1 MRSSSRGAWSRGLS
15 GRPRRTSADRSRSRC
30 CRPDVYELN
39 VEAEGLQNPRKR
51 IVVQTGATTR
61 VEIELAVDV
70 LEQVVEAL
78 DTLPELRYDWHG
90 VDGVVSRF
98 QIENL
103 PLNGREFLQLAILE
117 PGVTAAPPAGF
128 FTRQFDVSVLG
139 GSPNDTRYTLDGSP
153 IHNPLTGGTPQ
164 NTSQEVVQEFQV
176 QTVNFD
182 LATGLTGAGAVKVVT
197 RSGGN
202 ELHGSGF
209 FLFRDHN
216 LSAYPA
222 LRREPENPDPFFA
235 RRQWGFY
242 AGGPI
247 FKDRLFF
254 FTNLEQN
261 NQDGVFTIQ
270 PPLARLRELRWHLS
284 EHVREYPD
292 QRALRRAVEQ
302 KEHGVPALIAQ
313 RSDGFSPPS
322 GQGNLPSNWSANS
335 NWVDQSVG
343 SLSSVIR
350 TNLINELRF
359 SYWY

>member
-1 MRSSSRGAWSRGLS
+1 MPTNYLRTALFSWCLLGVLGEPAAGQLPSGGMAGSVSDPTGGVVPDAQLVARSVVTGLERETETDQRGSFSFPLLPPG
-15 GRPRRTSADRSRSRC
+15 
-30 CRPDVYELN
+30 VYELN

-270 PPLARLRELRWHLS
+270 PSSPDFASFGGIFPSTFESTQISARFDVRLNKKNMAFLR
-284 EHVREYPD
+284 
-292 QRALRRAVEQ
+292 
-302 KEHGVPALIAQ
+302 
-313 RSDGFSPPS
+313 
-322 GQGNLPSNWSANS
+322 
-335 NWVDQSVG
+335 
-343 SLSSVIR
+343 
-350 TNLINELRF
+350 
-359 SYWY
+359 

>member
-1 MRSSSRGAWSRGLS
+1 MAGSVSDPTGAVVPDAQLVARSVVTGLERETEETDQRGSFSFPLLPPG
-15 GRPRRTSADRSRSRC
+15 
-30 CRPDVYELN
+30 VYELN

-61 VEIELAVDV
+61 VEIELEVDV

-182 LATGLTGAGAVKVVT
+182 LATGLTGAGAVNVVT

-209 FLFRDHN
+209 FLGSSQKCMQ
-216 LSAYPA
+216 L
-222 LRREPENPDPFFA
+222 
-235 RRQWGFY
+235 
-242 AGGPI
+242 
-247 FKDRLFF
+247 DR
-254 FTNLEQN
+254 
-261 NQDGVFTIQ
+261 G
-270 PPLARLRELRWHLS
+270 
-284 EHVREYPD
+284 
-292 QRALRRAVEQ
+292 
-302 KEHGVPALIAQ
+302 
-313 RSDGFSPPS
+313 
-322 GQGNLPSNWSANS
+322 
-335 NWVDQSVG
+335 
-343 SLSSVIR
+343 
-350 TNLINELRF
+350 
-359 SYWY
+359 